1 MDRSTPI
8 KLIAESYAADSY
20 GVLQKTRTKRE
31 VYANVRSVTAS
42 EWFECGR
49 SGLNPEYRF
58 TLFAP
63 DYQGEK
69 VLEYN
74 GTQYGVYRTYQA
86 RTDIIEL
93 YTQLKK
99 GDQYTEPAPEP
110 EPTPVDPDDGGEDDG
125 NQG

>member
-42 EWFECGR
+42 EWFEGGR